1 MKTEIEIRDSDS
13 LYTPKK
19 RFCNAV
25 KDDLGEIY
33 LVTKDCTIKLH
44 DLLDQVRFLQKN
56 DA

>member
-1 MKTEIEIRDSDS
+1 MKDEIQIRPSNS
-13 LYTPKK
+13 LPTPKK

-33 LVTKDCTIKLH
+33 LVTKDCTIKLN
-44 DLLDQVRFLQKN
+44 DLLTQVRILQRN